1 MAMTIIKQLEKQVAD
16 LRAEVQELRRQLL
29 ELALRPTV
37 APQPIFVP
45 QPAPAPQPFPWTPT
59 IICDDPY
66 TSPTTITGG
75 NIAGIHPNAIR
86 MVQ

>member
-1 MAMTIIKQLEKQVAD
+1 MTTIRQLEKQVAD

-29 ELALRPTV
+29 DLALRPAM

-45 QPAPAPQPFPWTPT
+45 QPTPAPQPFPWAPT
-59 IICDDPY
+59 VICD
-66 TSPTTITGG
+66 T
-75 NIAGIHPNAIR
+75 IR